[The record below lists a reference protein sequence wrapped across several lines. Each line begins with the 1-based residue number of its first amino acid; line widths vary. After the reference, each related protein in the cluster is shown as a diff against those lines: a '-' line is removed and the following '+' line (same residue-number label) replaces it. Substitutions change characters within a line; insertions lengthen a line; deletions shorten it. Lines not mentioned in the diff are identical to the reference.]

1 MNLPQPNDAFAW
13 VQAAGLP
20 ALVCRPL
27 AEIAPHLFT
36 TRGWPLGSRAPET
49 PADASNP
56 LTDARWMDVATA
68 MDVDAA
74 HLVRVRQVHG
84 TMVVVARQVGAE
96 GPGAADADII
106 ISDSPDLALAVQAAD
121 CVPILIADR
130 RTGAVAAAHA
140 GWRGL
145 SVRVPAATVAALGRE
160 FGSQRKD
167 LVAAIGPAIGACCYE
182 VGAEVFQ
189 RFVRTG
195 FTGDQIGR
203 WFLPQPAPSARN
215 ATVLPG
221 ASRNAGPR
229 EDHWHFDAW
238 ASAREQLEA
247 VGIPAEQIFVAEL
260 CTASHPEWL
269 CSYRRDGSPA
279 GRMAGAI
286 RSPRRRP

>member
-1 MNLPQPNDAFAW
+1 
-13 VQAAGLP
+13 
-20 ALVCRPL
+20 L
-27 AEIAPHLFT
+27 A
-36 TRGWPLGSRAPET
+36 
-49 PADASNP
+49 
-56 LTDARWMDVATA
+56 DARWMDVATA
-68 MDVDAA
+68 MNVAAA

-84 TMVVVARQVGAE
+84 TMVVVARQAAVE
-96 GPGAADADII
+96 RADADII
-106 ISDSPDLALAVQAAD
+106 VSDNPDLALAVQAAD

-145 SVRVPAATVAALGRE
+145 SVRVPAAAVAALGRE
-160 FGSQRKD
+160 FASQRKD
-167 LVAAIGPAIGACCYE
+167 LVAAIGPSIGACCYE

-195 FTGDQIGR
+195 FTSDQIGR
-203 WFLPQPAPSARN
+203 WFLPRPAPSARN
-215 ATVLPG
+215 ATWPSLASLPT
-221 ASRNAGPR
+221 PR
-229 EDHWHFDAW
+229 EDHWYFDAW

-247 VGIPAEQIFVAEL
+247 AGIPAGQIFVAEL

>member
-1 MNLPQPNDAFAW
+1 M
-13 VQAAGLP
+13 QAAGLP

-36 TRGWPLGSRAPET
+36 TRGWPLGSREPET
-49 PADASNP
+49 AADASKQ
-56 LTDARWMDVATA
+56 LTDARWTDVAAA
-68 MDVDAA
+68 MNVDAA

-84 TMVVVARQVGAE
+84 TMVVVARQAGVE
-96 GPGAADADII
+96 GPGDAADADII
-106 ISDSPDLALAVQAAD
+106 ISGNPDLALAVQAAD

-145 SVRVPAATVAALGRE
+145 SVRVPAAAVAALGRE

-182 VGAEVFQ
+182 VGADVLQ
-189 RFVRTG
+189 RFARTG

-203 WFLPQPAPSARN
+203 WFLSRPAPSARN
-215 ATVLPG
+215 ATVLPV
-221 ASRNAGPR
+221 APRNSDPGEA
-229 EDHWHFDAW
+229 HWYFDAW

-247 VGIPAEQIFVAEL
+247 VGIPAGQIFVAEL

-286 RSPRRRP
+286 RSPRRGP

>member
-1 MNLPQPNDAFAW
+1 M
-13 VQAAGLP
+13 AG
-20 ALVCRPL
+20 
-27 AEIAPHLFT
+27 
-36 TRGWPLGSRAPET
+36 
-49 PADASNP
+49 DASNQ
-56 LTDARWMDVATA
+56 LTDARWTDVAAA
-68 MDVDAA
+68 MNVDAA
-74 HLVRVRQVHG
+74 HLARVRQVHG
-84 TMVVVARQVGAE
+84 TMVVVARQAAAAG
-96 GPGAADADII
+96 ADADII
-106 ISDSPDLALAVQAAD
+106 VSDNPDLALAVQAAD

-145 SVRVPAATVAALGRE
+145 SVRVPAAAVAALGRE

-167 LVAAIGPAIGACCYE
+167 LVAAVGPAIGACCYE
-182 VGAEVFQ
+182 VGTDVFQ

-203 WFLPQPAPSARN
+203 WFLSRPAPSARN
-215 ATVLPG
+215 ATVLPE
-221 ASRNAGPR
+221 ASRNGGPR
-229 EDHWHFDAW
+229 DDHWYFDAW

-247 VGIPAEQIFVAEL
+247 VGIPAGQIFVAEL

>member
-1 MNLPQPNDAFAW
+1 MRTRARRDGAEDERW
-13 VQAAGLP
+13 RDIAA
-20 ALVCRPL
+20 
-27 AEIAPHLFT
+27 
-36 TRGWPLGSRAPET
+36 
-49 PADASNP
+49 
-56 LTDARWMDVATA
+56 A
-68 MDVDAA
+68 MDVDAS

-84 TMVVVARQVGAE
+84 TMVVVARQPGAE
-96 GPGAADADII
+96 ACDADII
-106 ISDSPDLALAVQAAD
+106 VSDNPDLALAVQAAD

-160 FGSQRKD
+160 FGSQRTD

-182 VGAEVFQ
+182 VGADVRQ

-195 FTGDQIGR
+195 FTGDQLER
-203 WFLPQPAPSARN
+203 WFLERPAPSARN
-215 ATVLPG
+215 PTVLPG
-221 ASRNAGPR
+221 PSRNAGPR
-229 EDHWHFDAW
+229 ADHWYFDAW
-238 ASAREQLEA
+238 ASAREQLQA
-247 VGIPAEQIFVAEL
+247 VGMSAEHIFVAEL

-279 GRMAGAI
+279 GRMAAAI